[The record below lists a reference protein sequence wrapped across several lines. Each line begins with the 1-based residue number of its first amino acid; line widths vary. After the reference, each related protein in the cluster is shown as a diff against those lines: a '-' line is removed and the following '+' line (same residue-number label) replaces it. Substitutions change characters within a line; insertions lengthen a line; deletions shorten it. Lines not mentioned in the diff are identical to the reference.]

1 MNDIRGKVSAEA
13 IPGIPRTKEEILSGI
28 MKDIWGTTFEDL
40 SKKNRKRE
48 MVLPRQL
55 CMAMLNIHGYSN
67 TKAAQPFNK
76 DHATTIHSRKVISN
90 IVDTKY
96 PKDDYD
102 RVTRT
107 LQRYKEHFSDFD
119 LSELHRTRDYNYNGK

>member
-28 MKDIWGTTFEDL
+28 MKDIWGVSFDDMKLKT
-40 SKKNRKRE
+40 RKAEIR
-48 MVLPRQL
+48 LPRQL
-55 CMAMLNIHGYSN
+55 CMTTLHLHGYS
-67 TKAAQPFNK
+67 TAKAAEVFNK
-76 DHATTIHSRKVISN
+76 DHATTVNSKKRIADLL
-90 IVDTKY
+90 DTKH

-107 LQRYKEHFSDFD
+107 LQRYKEHFDDFD